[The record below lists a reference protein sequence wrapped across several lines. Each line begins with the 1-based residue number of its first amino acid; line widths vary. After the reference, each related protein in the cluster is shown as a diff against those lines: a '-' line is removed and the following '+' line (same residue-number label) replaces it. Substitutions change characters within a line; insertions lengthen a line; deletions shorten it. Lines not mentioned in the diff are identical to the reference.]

1 MQLHCPLAILF
12 SPACC
17 VLPYPTV
24 AWNILAQGV
33 KVCVVSFV
41 FSFSHLVTLRVLE
54 MSPAA
59 TSVVGKDAQLR
70 AHKVHS
76 STCTLQAEFKVVLDV
91 CRHSWRGR
99 SRLPPRR
106 RRYCQ
111 DVLACL
117 PLSVAPVSHV
127 KSVQLFS
134 SLQVQSARTKIIRIR
149 LDCFVFVFVPHARL
163 LS

>member
-1 MQLHCPLAILF
+1 MRRESRSALF
-12 SPACC
+12 RS
-17 VLPYPTV
+17 Y
-24 AWNILAQGV
+24 
-33 KVCVVSFV
+33 F
-41 FSFSHLVTLRVLE
+41 FSHLVTLRVLE

-59 TSVVGKDAQLR
+59 TLVVGKDAQLR

-76 STCTLQAEFKVVLDV
+76 STCTPQAEFKVVLDV

-99 SRLPPRR
+99 SRLPPMR

-127 KSVQLFS
+127 ESVQLF
-134 SLQVQSARTKIIRIR
+134 
-149 LDCFVFVFVPHARL
+149 FL
-163 LS
+163 LTGAVCAEKDYQNPS